1 MNEYMKVAVDMA
13 RIAYNSGDV
22 PVGAVIVKNKK
33 IIAATYNRKNIDNVA
48 VFHAEILAII
58 EACKKSNS
66 WYLDDCELYV
76 TLKPC
81 NMCLNAI
88 AEARIKKVYYLLNS
102 NYVTNLDSNLS
113 NVDLLEVGDL
123 FEYKGLLQRF
133 FRELR

>member
-13 RIAYNSGDV
+13 RIAYDSGDV
-22 PVGAVIVKNKK
+22 PVGAVIVKNKE

-58 EACKKSNS
+58 EGCKSVNS

-133 FRELR
+133 FRKLR